1 MGMLKKIL
9 LVVCLCIFSLIMPAT
24 GNTEIT
30 LRFAGQEPMDH
41 VSTVDM
47 KQLAELIAKESDGDI
62 KVKVYPSNQL
72 GDYMLIYEELIR
84 GTIDMA
90 QVSVNTQFDQKLL
103 LNCATFMAR
112 SWPEAQQI
120 FRKDGWLYNTL
131 RELHSK
137 HGVVFLGFEAQG
149 MSGLGL
155 TKQPVDPLNP
165 DVKQGLLVR
174 NPPNDLARYSLEALG
189 YTTITLPYSD
199 VYTALQTGVANGW
212 YGGTPVHN
220 WAGFRDVV
228 KHYYQLNLT
237 FEAANYLFSEET
249 WKKLTPEQRKIIS
262 DAVDVVSKESFSN
275 AEAMDRRDLER
286 LKGYGVKVYEYSE
299 EELAPLFKKGREVA
313 WPKIKGIFGEQLY
326 NEWVEEMKL
335 D

>member
-1 MGMLKKIL
+1 M
-9 LVVCLCIFSLIMPAT
+9 FMPASASA
-24 GNTEIT
+24 IM

-41 VSTVDM
+41 TSTISM
-47 KQLAELIAKESDGDI
+47 LRLAEMIEKESKGDI
-62 KVKVYPSNQL
+62 RVKTYPANQL
-72 GDYMLIYEELIR
+72 GDYTLVYEELIR

-112 SWPEAQQI
+112 SWPEAQKL
-120 FRKDGWLYNTL
+120 FAKDGWLYKTL
-131 RELHSK
+131 YNLHAK
-137 HGVVFLGFEAQG
+137 HDVLFLGFEAQG

-199 VYTALQTGVANGW
+199 VYTALQTGVADGW

-237 FEAANYLFSEET
+237 FEAANYLVSEET
-249 WKKLTPEQRKIIS
+249 WAKLTPDQQKIIQN
-262 DAVDVVSKESFSN
+262 AVNVVSKESFVN
-275 AEAMDRRDLER
+275 AEAMDRKDMDRMR
-286 LKGYGVKVYEYSE
+286 KYGIKVYEYSE
-299 EELAPLFKKGREVA
+299 EELTPLFKKGREVA
-313 WPKIKGIFGEQLY
+313 WPKMRDVFGDELY
-326 NEWVEEMKL
+326 DEWMKNMIL